1 MADDSKSSNLG
12 GNNFIWLL
20 LAAATTY
27 FVVHQVP
34 LEGSRPAATERSL
47 RERVGEQHID
57 ARLWQDPFAAVAETL
72 AKSPELN
79 PENCGSAETK
89 YKHVQDYCWPPW
101 QKIDS
106 GTGQREP
113 EPTLALVVSV
123 SGAPYSEDQESR
135 RRTRYAV
142 LAGLAA
148 EGFIPQDPK
157 HIGFYWPGAARSF
170 QRAPVAVGVQ
180 SQPQSPAG
188 APLQRARLAATA
200 TSQTQSPGADSPQD
214 SRSAVETA
222 ASSHRQSSAA
232 SQNDPVPEA
241 VPFEWLE
248 PRLEGR
254 RSVRQGYKRILLL
267 WFDEDALGPYA
278 SPLKQIARLLCS
290 VPPVPN
296 QQASAKVVGVKVIGP
311 RSSTALKAMVDEVK
325 DRRQD
330 ATKDK
335 DWSNGVCQGQIP
347 ARFYVSDATVS
358 DAILIPADTAS
369 TCPTPDNCL
378 TNYFHRR
385 NIDLYRL
392 IATDEALALAIEGEL
407 ELRGIDKQGRNSLFT
422 QITQWYPRSIA
433 LLRTIG
439 QKWWGKPADKQADTQ
454 QAEQARYSHI
464 ALVSEW
470 DTLYGRELP
479 DTIERCLGEN
489 GTCRPIER
497 CLGENGTCRPGELDQ
512 SQRKEWLHT
521 FKYMRGLDGQMPNA
535 DGPSSGNGAKDSAN
549 KSDKDVKSAAKG
561 TFATKPQ
568 DRAEG
573 QSQFDYLH
581 RLGDRIQQ
589 LDTELRRKNKDGIA
603 AVGVLGSDLYDKL
616 LVLQALRPLLPN
628 ALFVTTDLDALLL
641 HPTAQTVTRNL
652 IVASS
657 FGLQLRPD
665 IQGEIPP
672 FRNSYQTADFLATRV
687 AIHSDDPPAPCWLRR
702 PPLIFEIGSSR
713 EFQFATRRKPPEGKA
728 PQEGHDDCAKH
739 PARATEGERDDHAAC
754 KNDLRRCEEIQPIA
768 AAMVPPMSKR
778 LSLGFVLGFVLL
790 GSCVALSFRSVK
802 RRIWTS
808 IESLMND
815 SKGYVWIS
823 TCAAATVAGLGLI
836 VFGLRGILHESW
848 PILANW
854 LTEDG
859 QPLSALEGISV
870 WPTVFLRIVILAVCI
885 GLIVHSW
892 KLLNRNMDRIA
903 KDMYLVKTRDDV
915 RAEQANIVRNSSPW
929 IALERCVGYLPPEDD
944 DETESANRRSS
955 TTVFRFWRIYEYRGR
970 LTARMYRV
978 AVAVLAMLLLWGIL
992 FLIFDHPRA
1001 PTRGDVSVY
1010 FYRSITFLLM
1020 FATLFLV
1027 FFVADTTLLSY
1038 QLIKAFRKKST
1049 FWPIE
1054 AVKKY
1059 GDRLGFKHLDG
1070 DRRGLED
1077 RCLDEYI
1084 DLIFISKR
1092 TKCITNLLYY
1102 PFLIIALIVVSRSRL
1117 FANFDLSIP
1126 DLVTVGIGVLVVVAC
1141 AVALR
1146 LSAEDSRKKA
1156 CQRLN
1161 DQIAAA
1167 RNLDDRGLLVG
1178 QLEMVLRRIEEMR
1191 DGALRPPS
1199 QQPLVRAMLLPL
1211 GSIGGTTFLEY
1222 LLMPGFG

>member
-1 MADDSKSSNLG
+1 MAD
-12 GNNFIWLL
+12 
-20 LAAATTY
+20 A
-27 FVVHQVP
+27 
-34 LEGSRPAATERSL
+34 
-47 RERVGEQHID
+47 
-57 ARLWQDPFAAVAETL
+57 
-72 AKSPELN
+72 
-79 PENCGSAETK
+79 
-89 YKHVQDYCWPPW
+89 
-101 QKIDS
+101 
-106 GTGQREP
+106 
-113 EPTLALVVSV
+113 
-123 SGAPYSEDQESR
+123 R

-148 EGFIPQDPK
+148 EGFIPQDPQ

-170 QRAPVAVGVQ
+170 QRAPGAGVQ

-214 SRSAVETA
+214 SWSAVETA
-222 ASSHRQSSAA
+222 APSQGQSSASAA
-232 SQNDPVPEA
+232 SQNDPLPEA

-254 RSVRQGYKRILLL
+254 KSVLQGYKRILLL
-267 WFDEDALGPYA
+267 WFDEDALGPHA
-278 SPLKQIARLLCS
+278 SPLKQNARLLCS
-290 VPPVPN
+290 APPVPN

-311 RSSTALKAMVDEVK
+311 RSSTVLKAMVDEVK

-407 ELRGIDKQGRNSLFT
+407 ELRGIDKQGRNSFT
-422 QITQWYPRSIA
+422 QITQWYSRSIA
-433 LLRTIG
+433 FLRTIG
-439 QKWWGKPADKQADTQ
+439 QKWWVKPADKQADTQ
-454 QAEQARYSHI
+454 RTEQARYSHI

-479 DTIERCLGEN
+479 DT
-489 GTCRPIER
+489 IER

-589 LDTELRRKNKDGIA
+589 LDTELRKNKDGIA

-628 ALFVTTDLDALLL
+628 ALFFTTDLDALLL

-672 FRNSYQTADFLATRV
+672 FRSSYQTADFLATRV

-702 PPLIFEIGSSR
+702 PPLVFEIGSSR

-728 PQEGHDDCAKH
+728 KQEGHDDCTKH
-739 PARATEGERDDHAAC
+739 PAGATEGERDDHAAC
-754 KNDLRRCEEIQPIA
+754 KNDLRHCDEIQPIA
-768 AAMVPPMSKR
+768 SAMVPPMSKR
-778 LSLGFVLGFVLL
+778 LSLGLSLGLVLL
-790 GSCVALSFRSVK
+790 GSSVALVRSVR
-802 RRIWTS
+802 RRIWKS

-815 SKGYVWIS
+815 SKGYVWV
-823 TCAAATVAGLGLI
+823 TVAVLGLI
-836 VFGLRGILHESW
+836 VFGLPGILHEAW

-870 WPTVFLRIVILAVCI
+870 WPTVFLRIAILAVCI

-903 KDMYLVKTRDDV
+903 KDMYLVKTRADV
-915 RAEQANIVRNSSPW
+915 RAEQANIARNSSPW
-929 IALERCVGYLPPEDD
+929 TALERCVGYLPPEDD
-944 DETESANRRSS
+944 DETESANRPSS
-955 TTVFRFWRIYEYRGR
+955 ENIFRFWRMYEYRGR

-978 AVAVLAMLLLWGIL
+978 TVAVLAMLLLWGTL

-1027 FFVADTTLLSY
+1027 FFVADTTRLSY
-1038 QLIKAFRKKST
+1038 LLIKAFRKKST
-1049 FWPIE
+1049 IWPIE
-1054 AVKKY
+1054 AVQKY
-1059 GDRLGFKHLDG
+1059 GDRLGFKPLDG
-1070 DRRGLED
+1070 DRRELEH
-1077 RCLDEYI
+1077 RGLDEYI
-1084 DLIFISKR
+1084 GLIFISKR
-1092 TKCITNLLYY
+1092 TKCITKLLYY

-1117 FANFDLSIP
+1117 FANFGPSIP

-1156 CQRLN
+1156 RQRLN

-1167 RNLDDRGLLVG
+1167 RNRHDDGLLAA

-1191 DGALRPPS
+1191 DGALSPPS

-1222 LLMPGFG
+1222 LLMPSFG